1 MGGYIFGFSPYM
13 LGHMQGHLDLMLIF
27 PIPAAVHLTLRLIDG
42 RMGPR
47 TYVVS
52 MAALL
57 TMLFLS
63 QPELTLTF
71 VILGAM
77 TFALGWWLAP
87 ASRARIVRA
96 MPLVL
101 VAGAVAL
108 LVTSV
113 FVYYALT
120 GDVTPGFFNGF
131 GDTYVADGLGFVVPT
146 PVIRLGRNWFA
157 EVAAAFA
164 GGTPENGVYV
174 GVVLALVVA
183 RYAITRWGRPVTRV
197 LLVALA
203 VIVVLMLGEYLHVDG
218 HPTVPLPWK
227 WIDGLPLF
235 DRMAPVRL
243 GVYMFL
249 IVAVVVSMWLG
260 QSRPG
265 RWGAAKWI
273 VAALGLATLLPNMA
287 SGLWYTVP
295 PNHRFFT
302 TNLYR
307 SVLRPNE
314 IALVLPF
321 ATQSDSM
328 LWQAETGFR
337 FRMADGYLGA
347 LLPGAYA
354 AELGSPPMSTYG
366 VKPDP
371 AVLRHFLAARGVSTV
386 LLEAEDPQQ
395 WPPALAAL
403 GLHPRLV
410 GGMLVYSV
418 PHTFVAG

>member
-1 MGGYIFGFSPYM
+1 
-13 LGHMQGHLDLMLIF
+13 
-27 PIPAAVHLTLRLIDG
+27 
-42 RMGPR
+42 
-47 TYVVS
+47 

-71 VILGAM
+71 VILGAV

-87 ASRARIVRA
+87 ASRARIA
-96 MPLVL
+96 TAIPLVL

-146 PVIRLGRNWFA
+146 PVVRLGRNWFA

-197 LLVALA
+197 LLALLA

-218 HPTVPLPWK
+218 HLTVPMPWK

-265 RWGAAKWI
+265 RWGAAKWV
-273 VAALGLATLLPNMA
+273 VAALGLATMLPNLS

-295 PNHRFFT
+295 PNPTFFT
-302 TNLYR
+302 TNQYQ
-307 SVLRPNE
+307 SVLRPGE

-321 ATQSDSM
+321 ATQTDSM

-347 LLPGAYA
+347 LLPGAFA
-354 AELGSPPMSTYG
+354 QDLGSPPLNVYG
-366 VKPDP
+366 FKPNP
-371 AVLRHFLAARGVSTV
+371 ATLRHLLTDRRVSSV
-386 LLEAEDPQQ
+386 LVEAQPPGEWPQV
-395 WPPALAAL
+395 LVSL
-403 GLHPRLV
+403 GLHGRLI

-418 PHTFVAG
+418 PHTFAAG